1 MTPTRLLPYPRVG
14 ASSSSSP
21 CGRAKNPELLGR
33 VFPCLDGGSG
43 SEFFSAGGDAG
54 ESVELTVAESSGD
67 FDELSGGGPRDVARL
82 YALVP

>member
-1 MTPTRLLPYPRVG
+1 M
-14 ASSSSSP
+14 
-21 CGRAKNPELLGR
+21 
-33 VFPCLDGGSG
+33 DGGSG